1 MKYDDA
7 VTEMWCKDSKPIE
20 GRNGC
25 MSDKDCLEN
34 ARGQCDKNPDCFGVS
49 WFKHIKHQKLK
60 LCTSKEMVPKPG
72 PFPWRTIKKVEVEG
86 NYLMILRYFIMSF
99 LYSLKLSNYYLF
111 SILFHLLQY
120 DR

>member
-7 VTEMWCKDSKPIE
+7 VTEMWCNDSKPIE

-49 WFKHIKHQKLK
+49 WFKHIKHQNLK

-86 NYLMILRYFIMSF
+86 NYLRILRYFIMSVKIQF
-99 LYSLKLSNYYLF
+99 EVIK
-111 SILFHLLQY
+111 
-120 DR
+120 

>member
-7 VTEMWCKDSKPIE
+7 VTEMWCNDSKPIE

-49 WFKHIKHQKLK
+49 WFKHTKHQKLK
-60 LCTSKEMVPKPG
+60 LCTSEEMVLKSG
-72 PFPWRTIKKVEVEG
+72 PFLWRTMKKIEG
-86 NYLMILRYFIMSF
+86 NYLKILRYFMISLF
-99 LYSLKLSNYYLF
+99 KKYSMKLSN
-111 SILFHLLQY
+111 
-120 DR
+120 